1 LDEQRFHTPPRK
13 RSGFDSHHRDQMSKV
28 NVLVESDF
36 DEIVLGSD
44 QPVMVDFSADWCRPC
59 KALEPIMDSLAED
72 IPHKVFKMDIDDCVT
87 LTNKYKIM
95 SVPTV
100 IVFKNGQIHKRFV
113 GVTNKEALLKLFE

>member
-1 LDEQRFHTPPRK
+1 
-13 RSGFDSHHRDQMSKV
+13 MSKV

-72 IPHKVFKMDIDDCVT
+72 IPHKVFKVDIDDCVT